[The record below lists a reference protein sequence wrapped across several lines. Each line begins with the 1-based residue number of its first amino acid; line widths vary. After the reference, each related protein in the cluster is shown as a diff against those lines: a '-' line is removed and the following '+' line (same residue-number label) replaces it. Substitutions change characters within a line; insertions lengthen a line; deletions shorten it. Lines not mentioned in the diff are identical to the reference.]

1 MKDRTKG
8 IVTWVA
14 LGVLFVWLLVF
25 TVMAIGEF
33 KAINAVLIEEA
44 EMAEGS
50 VPYPA
55 PEAANI
61 SKPDVRVGGAEVLSD
76 TVVMTVT
83 ARSSGSGDLLYE
95 APELVDGSGN
105 TYPVT
110 GESLEEARFAF
121 LDLVTKGQVT
131 VQMEFSGTPSESE
144 KLTLVFNPNQTVDKL
159 YVAPKVEARV
169 W

>member
-1 MKDRTKG
+1 MTDRTKG

-14 LGVLFVWLLVF
+14 LGLLFVWLSVF
-25 TVMAIGEF
+25 TVMAVGEF
-33 KAINAVLIEEA
+33 KAINAVLVKEA
-44 EMAEGS
+44 ELTEGS

-55 PEAANI
+55 PEAVNT
-61 SKPDVRVGGAEVLSD
+61 SKPDVRVGGAEILSD
-76 TVVMTVT
+76 TVMMTIT

-131 VQMEFSGTPSESE
+131 VQMKFSGTPSESE

>member
-1 MKDRTKG
+1 MTDRTKD
-8 IVTWVA
+8 IVTWIA
-14 LGVLFVWLLVF
+14 LGVLFVWLSVF

-44 EMAEGS
+44 EMTDS
-50 VPYPA
+50 VPYPT
-55 PEAANI
+55 PEAASG
-61 SKPDVRVGGAEVLSD
+61 SKPEVRVGGAKVLSD

-83 ARSSGSGDLLYE
+83 TRSSGSGDLLYE
-95 APELVDGSGN
+95 APELVDGLGD
-105 TYPVT
+105 TYPIT

-131 VQMEFSGTPSESE
+131 VQMEFVGTPSESE
-144 KLTLVFNPNQTVDKL
+144 KLTLVFNPNQTVDTL
-159 YVAPKVEARV
+159 YVAPKVKARV